1 MSVSHM
7 QCKHGRSEGGRVC
20 LFQLNLS
27 RWGRW
32 GLQLLQKPIRLS
44 RKIWITPNQH
54 HDMEHFYFS
63 IDFHHSMFYWKR
75 KVKLK
80 LRKRN
85 YFDSHHGVLIS
96 LCSGSSQIGHPLL
109 PYLGLIHIQAYSQPY
124 LDKIQN
130 IIRGLCHCWCFNQQV
145 LLFLFTEFDNAAN
158 VEIKETEL
166 FFSLRGN
173 LKQRGE
179 SD

>member
-1 MSVSHM
+1 MSLSM
-7 QCKHGRSEGGRVC
+7 ADQREGGCVC
-20 LFQLNLS
+20 FSWASHSEAAEACNCYKSQYGS
-27 RWGRW
+27 QGKS
-32 GLQLLQKPIRLS
+32 GLLQIN
-44 RKIWITPNQH
+44 IM
-54 HDMEHFYFS
+54 HDMEDFYFP
-63 IDFHHSMFYWKR
+63 IDFHHWMFYWKR

-96 LCSGSSQIGHPLL
+96 LCSCSSQIGHPLL

-130 IIRGLCHCWCFNQQV
+130 VIRGLCHWWCFNQQV
-145 LLFLFTEFDNAAN
+145 LLFLFSEFDTAAN

-173 LKQRGE
+173 LIQRGE

>member
-44 RKIWITPNQH
+44 RKIWITPSQH

-63 IDFHHSMFYWKR
+63 IDFHHSMFYWIR
-75 KVKLK
+75 KAKLK

-85 YFDSHHGVLIS
+85 IFDSHQGVLIS

-124 LDKIQN
+124 LDKIQISSGACATADALIN
-130 IIRGLCHCWCFNQQV
+130 KSYFS
-145 LLFLFTEFDNAAN
+145 FLQSLTMQPML
-158 VEIKETEL
+158 KSRKQS
-166 FFSLRGN
+166 FSLV
-173 LKQRGE
+173 
-179 SD
+179 